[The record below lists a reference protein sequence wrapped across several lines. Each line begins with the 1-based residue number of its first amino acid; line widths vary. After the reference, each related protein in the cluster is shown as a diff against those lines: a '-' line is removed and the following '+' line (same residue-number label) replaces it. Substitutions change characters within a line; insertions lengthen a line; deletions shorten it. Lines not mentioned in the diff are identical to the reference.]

1 MKSEFIL
8 MVWAEY
14 YVLKS
19 DPLECEDSET
29 QRIAAARQ
37 MLQGY

>member
-1 MKSEFIL
+1 MKSELTLI
-8 MVWAEY
+8 VWDEY

-29 QRIAAARQ
+29 QMIPAARQ
-37 MLQGY
+37 KLEGY